1 MRSPVVS
8 WQDDARS
15 AAIAADERDE
25 IAAVRGRF
33 SLPDDLVYLDGNSLG
48 ALQPAIA
55 TRVATAVTTE
65 WGQGLI
71 RSWNDA
77 GWIELPS
84 RIATRLAGIVGADPV
99 ELAVTDSTSTNL
111 FKVLA
116 AGAALRPDRHVIL
129 TDDTNF
135 PTDIYVA
142 RGLAD
147 LTGRLEVRVVAPD
160 DLLDHLD
167 DDVAMLA
174 LTEIDYRSGRRHDAP
189 ALTAAAHD
197 VGALAVWDL
206 AHSAGVLDVDLTA
219 WNADLAVGCS
229 YKFLSGGPGAP
240 AFAFAAHR
248 HHAAL
253 VNPLAGWFGHEQPFA
268 FDLDYR
274 PAPGAAR
281 LLNGTAPVLS
291 MTALEAA
298 LEAFDDLDMAQVT
311 AKAHAL
317 TTRFID
323 LVDTHLEGSVEV
335 VTPRDPARRGAQVSL
350 RHAQAYALTRALID
364 AQVIGDHR
372 PPDIVRFGF
381 APLYVRHLDVAE
393 AVIRLADLL
402 ASGSWDQPRFHERQT
417 VT

>member
-1 MRSPVVS
+1 MAG

-15 AAIAADERDE
+15 TAIAADDRDPL
-25 IAAVRGRF
+25 AAVRDRF
-33 SLPDDLVYLDGNSLG
+33 RLPDGLVYLDGNSLG

-55 TRVATAVTTE
+55 QRVATTMTDE
-65 WGQGLI
+65 WGEGLI

-77 GWIELPS
+77 GWVELPG
-84 RIATRLAGIVGADPV
+84 RIAARIAPLIGAATDEV
-99 ELAVTDSTSTNL
+99 AVTDSTSTNL

-116 AGAALRPDRHVIL
+116 AGAALRPERRVIL

-142 RGLAD
+142 RGLAG
-147 LTGRLEVRVVAPD
+147 LTDRHEVRVVPPE
-160 DLLDHLD
+160 DLHDHLD
-167 DDVAMLA
+167 DEVAMLM
-174 LTEIDYRSGRRHDAP
+174 LTEVDYRSGRRHDAP
-189 ALTAAAHD
+189 ALTAAAHG

-206 AHSAGVLDVDLTA
+206 AHSVGVLDVDLTA
-219 WNADLAVGCS
+219 WGADLAVGCS

-240 AFAFAAHR
+240 AFAFAARR

-274 PAPGAAR
+274 PAPGATR

-298 LEAFDDLDMAQVT
+298 LEAFDGLEPAAVT

-323 LVDTHLEGSVEV
+323 LVDTHLDGRIEV
-335 VTPRDPARRGAQVSL
+335 VTPREPARRGSQVSL
-350 RHAQAYALTRALID
+350 RHEQAYAVTRALTD
-364 AQVIGDHR
+364 RGVIGDHR

-381 APLYVRHLDVAE
+381 APLYVRHLDVVE

-402 ASGSWDQPRFHERQT
+402 DTGAWDQPRFHERQT

>member
-1 MRSPVVS
+1 MAG

-15 AAIAADERDE
+15 TAIAADDRDPL
-25 IAAVRGRF
+25 AAVRDRF
-33 SLPDDLVYLDGNSLG
+33 RLPDGLVYLDGNSLG

-55 TRVATAVTTE
+55 QRVATTMTDE
-65 WGQGLI
+65 WGEGLI

-77 GWIELPS
+77 GWVELPG
-84 RIATRLAGIVGADPV
+84 RIAARIAPLIGAATDEV
-99 ELAVTDSTSTNL
+99 AVTDSTSTNL

-116 AGAALRPDRHVIL
+116 AGAALRPDRRVIL

-142 RGLAD
+142 RGLAG
-147 LTGRLEVRVVAPD
+147 LTDRHEVRVVPPE
-160 DLLDHLD
+160 DLHDHLD
-167 DDVAMLA
+167 DEVAMLM
-174 LTEIDYRSGRRHDAP
+174 LTEVDYRSGRRHDAP
-189 ALTAAAHD
+189 ALTAAAHG

-206 AHSAGVLDVDLTA
+206 AHSVGVLDVDLTA
-219 WNADLAVGCS
+219 WGADLAVGCS

-240 AFAFAAHR
+240 AFAFAARR

-274 PAPGAAR
+274 PAPGATR

-298 LEAFDDLDMAQVT
+298 LEAFDGLEPAAVT

-323 LVDTHLEGSVEV
+323 LVDTHLDGRIEV
-335 VTPRDPARRGAQVSL
+335 VTPREPARRGSQVSL
-350 RHAQAYALTRALID
+350 RHEQAYAVTRALTD
-364 AQVIGDHR
+364 RGVIGDHR

-381 APLYVRHLDVAE
+381 APLYVRHLDVVE

-402 ASGSWDQPRFHERQT
+402 DTGAWDQPRFHERQT